1 MGGGVLT
8 FGETMAQFRGDGIG
22 SLSHERSLRAGMG
35 GAESNVA
42 IGLRR
47 LGVPVR
53 WIGRVGADPLGRLIA
68 RELRAEDVDATVITD
83 PHAPTG
89 LMIKESRARG
99 ITSVLYYRAGSAGSR
114 LRPGDVP
121 DEAVRA
127 AGLVHVTGITAALSD
142 SALDTVRHAVAVARR
157 AGVPVSF
164 DLNYRKALWD
174 TDRAR
179 DVYREL
185 LAASD
190 IVFAGEDEAAIAVGS
205 PSPEAPGGDGGPAVP
220 GELADPGELAGK
232 LSALGPPEAVVK
244 LGERGAVALADG
256 RLYERD
262 AVAVTPVDT
271 VGAGD
276 AFVAGYLSE
285 VLAGHG
291 PGDRLRT
298 ATVTGAF
305 ACLSPGDW
313 EGQPRTDE
321 LHLLDAA
328 ERVIR

>member
-1 MGGGVLT
+1 
-8 FGETMAQFRGDGIG
+8 MALFRGEGIG
-22 SLSHERSLRAGMG
+22 ALSNERSFRAGMG

-47 LGVPVR
+47 LGVPAR
-53 WIGRVGADPLGRLIA
+53 WIGRVGDDPLGLLIA

-83 PHAPTG
+83 PGAPTG
-89 LMIKESRARG
+89 LMIKENRAQG
-99 ITSVLYYRAGSAGSR
+99 ITNVLYYRSGSAGSR
-114 LRPGDVP
+114 LRPADVP

-127 AGLVHVTGITAALSD
+127 AALVHVTGITAALSD
-142 SALDTVRHAVAVARR
+142 SALDTVRHAMAVARG

-164 DLNYRKALWD
+164 DLNYRRALWD
-174 TDRAR
+174 ADRAR
-179 DVYREL
+179 DVYREFI
-185 LAASD
+185 AASD
-190 IVFAGEDEAAIAVGS
+190 IVFAGADEAAIAVGS
-205 PSPEAPGGDGGPAVP
+205 PAPAGGDRGPAVP
-220 GELADPGELAGK
+220 GERADPGELAGK
-232 LSALGPPEAVVK
+232 LSALGPPEVVIK